1 MKNHSKL
8 LTIALVII
16 TFIGISQILSM
27 NFTVLGI
34 IAVALIFL
42 IHWVKLYPDPMK
54 YWTSFVNR
62 NTICPLVNPNVGYY
76 ASLSILLFT
85 ALCIITLDNYFYAD
99 KTIYT
104 NNEHHAIRI
113 DGARIENPQNFVLA
127 KNSNGAFFDNKNF
140 HGEVIIKGY
149 DSTGVTLK
157 YNNFSHPIYEKTTDD
172 KGVVYNIQNN
182 NHNNTIIFNNGDTI
196 TFVNNVG
203 KKIDFWITEYD
214 VKRNKIL
221 KHVRDTACYCVRYN
235 NIVQQSIF
243 SALLTQGYGINGILG
258 GIDINSNDFDFNGIS
273 IIRAHAVPQA
283 KNWLRSDD
291 EQTRYALEITENAY
305 GVENNR
311 IKEILVESDNGTQSY
326 DLSNKRSFC
335 GEVKVGYDNNNRK
348 SLFLGYGDG
357 KTRMFSFSQDTIP
370 NSIIIKFSE
379 PLYRQL
385 ASIDGVV
392 ENTLYVTSSFTL
404 DTEDK
409 NSKEKIGINVP
420 NNISSFDIFSNSN
433 NLNHLEPFY
442 VSFSAGKTTEEMSFI
457 LGINDTLIDYKVED
471 GTFFIDSRDNDNLSW
486 IVSIENLR
494 DSTKFDI
501 KTLLII
507 ILFVGLV
514 SAVAIN
520 FNFIGGEKEYI
531 YTRNTYSHVEF
542 SAYITIIFLL
552 TVRCFIVWRAS
563 VFRPLENISN
573 YELNTFFYN
582 DSHVNTLVLGL
593 SILYISVFAT
603 KSFAY
608 FRYKR
613 RFIRE
618 NYTADFLPENDPLYG
633 LISKLNTINYQNIT
647 TAIFKPFRS
656 IFKPLGAV
664 FQPIYKFQL
673 INKIITFMSKISSII
688 RRDKFVMAIIGVMI
702 ILYFFAILLSVL
714 ISERF
719 YILCIVLSYFVVD
732 IIINLFYAKHKN
744 YLDDII
750 HTNDESSK
758 TNAISVF
765 ILTIL
770 NMGIACA
777 SLMKDNGFMIMFMSF
792 CFVSLCIK
800 TFDLYT
806 KLYAIKNHQ
815 LLLPYMVLSCF
826 AIIVL
831 LFYKRIIIFA
841 LNSNWFVLLF
851 SVLLALFAYIIY
863 HISSIKIKELDR
875 GIVPIVLLWLIIF
888 FGVGKGFDILLFSV
902 SLALFAYTIYYIS
915 KKLDRDIVPTVLL
928 WLIIFLGIGKGLDFV
943 ITGKSLSDV
952 VGGRSTIQRINVQL
966 YDNPSDVLSKIE
978 TDADETAFLQASYN
992 HWIIEQYNNRSENI
1006 KIIGEKGNGFLKL
1019 QPQSKIGAMWGAQ
1032 LTDIVI
1038 LRYVITEHS
1047 GLLPILFLLLFLIML
1062 YFGYKMPTY
1071 FRFTKSLLI
1080 QIPLLLF
1087 IQATIVWMSNTQRF
1101 IFLGQDFPLIS
1112 VTSRIMILYFFVLIT
1127 LWILMAVLE
1136 SVANRMLGKTE
1147 FNSIKELFDR
1157 HSSYM
1162 AIALLFIVLVYFLIN
1177 NIKFDKRNVDTQ
1189 YSMYELNKQSEPYI
1203 NVIDSLFY
1211 QYQRDMKAEGKP
1223 LKLKDNMHSEISD
1236 FNNKYSSIIDTLLV
1250 ATAKKIS
1257 SSNIADTNDYHF
1269 IQRTWNNYVK
1279 TGSYNNSYKRIM
1291 HIRQIDTCLTISM
1304 RNDYYDANLPNRNNK
1319 SWKGNIVESYTKLQ
1333 DKPQKTSNK
1342 DYTYYQIP
1350 VNWVKEGQSYHL
1362 LKKTSTS
1369 NVKVFSLESNRETP
1383 LEDNGIGQVVAL
1395 YNYDD
1400 IVKVDNKYI
1409 DSEVIPIEK
1418 RNYWA
1423 RNILINGKQSFIYPA
1438 GSEMYWVR
1446 DFAEVVKKVEETHY
1460 SHNNK
1465 IEDVTIT
1472 LDRELTSDL
1481 YNILKNST
1489 EKYMSSKKSERKDTI
1504 PFQMSVIAVDG
1515 NGHIKAMVDYKN
1527 AFEINPNDYEYISNI
1542 TEELYMNIHGDRL
1555 QKESNYFEDRNLSHL
1570 RGGPGSSQKPLV
1582 WTAVAS
1588 AVNYDWR
1595 NLTLSKI
1602 PNNIDKSGN
1611 YYERPLFNGEMIGK
1625 NYKYDN
1631 KRYPVFKV
1639 KKSDEND
1646 GKTDID
1652 LDKYLA
1658 HSSNFYSTLM
1668 VYLGLHSEELFKD
1681 NNFMTPGKY
1690 NDSTHAFRKIKVSP
1704 SEMKNDE
1711 YDSNFPCLKVGK
1723 KQINVSLS
1731 KKIVR
1736 DSLYNSLLYK
1746 QLVNNFKLSD
1756 EYNAGSKISGYLY
1769 PKYDSTRASQIISNI
1784 LPATSSINFNRFV
1797 VKGDAFWL
1805 DNNIA
1810 RSIAIGD
1817 ESAWNVTPL
1826 KMAEMYGRM
1835 MTLSSEFTC
1844 TMNPNIIYDK
1854 NNNIGS
1860 GNNGFAAA
1868 RPMMFNSMNLFFS
1881 EGTGKYIKG
1890 KKLKTDNNG
1899 NAIIKHNNKTYF
1911 VYGKT
1916 GTTNVGSVEHRR
1928 LCIII
1933 TDEQM
1938 NNTSKTANKF
1948 YILYFTFDYE
1958 ARRQLTNVGY
1968 NVIEK
1973 VVESDEFQRYMN
1985 N

>member
-1 MKNHSKL
+1 MKSYSNL
-8 LTIALVII
+8 LTIVLVII
-16 TFIGISQILSM
+16 AFIGISQVLSM

-34 IAVALIFL
+34 VAVALIFL
-42 IHWVKLYPDPMK
+42 IHSVKLYPDPMEK
-54 YWTSFVNR
+54 WTSFVNR
-62 NTICPLVNPNVGYY
+62 NTICPLINPNVGYY
-76 ASLSILLFT
+76 ASLCILFFT

-99 KTIYT
+99 KTIYA
-104 NNEHHAIRI
+104 NNEHHALRI
-113 DGARIENPQNFVLA
+113 DGARIENPQDFVLA
-127 KNSNGAFFDNKNF
+127 KNSNEAFFDNKNF

-157 YNNFSHPIYEKTTDD
+157 YNNFSHPIYEKAIDT
-172 KGVVYNIQNN
+172 KGIVYNIQNDN
-182 NHNNTIIFNNGDTI
+182 PDNTIIFNNSDTI

-203 KKIDFWITEYD
+203 EKIDFWITEFD
-214 VKRNKIL
+214 VKRNKIF
-221 KHVRDTACYCVRYN
+221 KHVRDTACYSIRYN

-243 SALLTQGYGINGILG
+243 STLLTQGYSINGILG
-258 GIDINSNDFDFNGIS
+258 GIDINSKDFDFNGIS
-273 IIRAHAVPQA
+273 IIRTHAVPQA

-291 EQTRYALEITENAY
+291 EQTQYALEITENAY
-305 GVENNR
+305 GIENNR
-311 IKEILVESDNGTQSY
+311 IKEILVESENGIVTY
-326 DLSNKRSFC
+326 DLSNEHSFS
-335 GEVKVGYDNNNRK
+335 GEFKVDYDNKNRK

-357 KTRMFSFSQDTIP
+357 KTRMFSFSQDTMP
-370 NSIIIKFSE
+370 NSIIIRFSE

-392 ENTLYVTSSFTL
+392 ENTLYVTSSFIL

-409 NSKEKIGINVP
+409 KSKEMIGINVP

-442 VSFSAGKTTEEMSFI
+442 ISFSAGKTTEEMSFI
-457 LGINDTLIDYKVED
+457 LDINDTLINYKVDD
-471 GTFFIDSRDNDNLSW
+471 GVFFIDSRNNDNLSW
-486 IVSIENLR
+486 LVSIENLR
-494 DSTKFDI
+494 NSTVFDI
-501 KTLLII
+501 KTLLMI
-507 ILFVGLV
+507 ILFVGLI

-520 FNFIGGEKEYI
+520 FTFIGGEKEYI

-552 TVRCFIVWRAS
+552 TVRCFIVWRTS

-573 YELNTFFYN
+573 YELDTIFYN
-582 DSHVNTLVLGL
+582 GGHLNVLISGLV
-593 SILYISVFAT
+593 IMYISVFAA
-603 KSFAY
+603 KLFVY
-608 FRYKR
+608 FRYKHK
-613 RFIRE
+613 FIRE
-618 NYTADFLPENDPLYG
+618 NYTVGYLPKNDPLYR
-633 LISKLNTINYQNIT
+633 LILRLNTVNYLYIT
-647 TAIFKPFRS
+647 TAIFRPFRS

-664 FQPIYKFQL
+664 FQPTYKSRL
-673 INKIITFMSKISSII
+673 INKILTSIRKISIII
-688 RRDKFVMAIIGVMI
+688 RRDRFVMAIFGIMI
-702 ILYFFAILLSVL
+702 ILYFFVILLSL
-714 ISERF
+714 IHESDTF
-719 YILCIVLSYFVVD
+719 YILCIVLLYFVID

-744 YLDDII
+744 YLDDTIQ
-750 HTNDESSK
+750 TNDESSK
-758 TNAISVF
+758 ANAISVF

-792 CFVSLCIK
+792 CLVSLCIK

-815 LLLPYMVLSCF
+815 LLLPYMALSSL
-826 AIIVL
+826 AIIAL

-851 SVLLALFAYIIY
+851 SVLLALFAYTIY
-863 HISSIKIKELDR
+863 YISSIKIKKLDR

-888 FGVGKGFDILLFSV
+888 FGV
-902 SLALFAYTIYYIS
+902 
-915 KKLDRDIVPTVLL
+915 
-928 WLIIFLGIGKGLDFV
+928 GKGLDFV

-966 YDNPSDVLSKIE
+966 YDNPSDILSKIE

-1006 KIIGEKGNGFLKL
+1006 NIVGEKGNGFFKL

-1047 GLLPILFLLLFLIML
+1047 GLLPILFLLLFLTML

-1112 VTSRIMILYFFVLIT
+1112 VTSRVMILYFFVLIS
-1127 LWILMAVLE
+1127 LWISMAILE

-1147 FNSIKELFDR
+1147 FNSIKELFDS
-1157 HSSYM
+1157 HSLYM
-1162 AIALLFIVLVYFLIN
+1162 AIALLFIVTVYFLIN
-1177 NIKFDKRNVDTQ
+1177 NIKFDKQNEDTK

-1304 RNDYYDANLPNRNNK
+1304 RNDYYDANLPNRKNK
-1319 SWKGNIVESYTKLQ
+1319 SWKGNIVESYTELQ
-1333 DKPQKTSNK
+1333 AKPQKTANK
-1342 DYTYYQIP
+1342 GYVYYQIP
-1350 VNWVKEGQSYHL
+1350 INWVKKGQSYHL

-1369 NVKVFSLESNRETP
+1369 NIDVFSLESNREIP
-1383 LEDNGIGQVVAL
+1383 LENNGIRQVVSL
-1395 YNYDD
+1395 YDYED
-1400 IVKVDNKYI
+1400 IVKVDKKYI
-1409 DSEVIPIEK
+1409 DSEVIPIGK

-1438 GSEMYWVR
+1438 GSEMYFVR
-1446 DFAEVVKKVEETHY
+1446 DFAEVVKKVEETNY

-1465 IEDVTIT
+1465 IEDVAIT

-1639 KKSDEND
+1639 KKSDENY

-1681 NNFMTPGKY
+1681 NNFMTSGKY
-1690 NDSTHAFRKIKVSP
+1690 DDSTHAFRIIKVSP
-1704 SEMKNDE
+1704 DKMKKDE
-1711 YDSNFPCLKVGK
+1711 YDSIFPYLKVGK
-1723 KQINVSLS
+1723 KQKNVSLS

-1736 DSLYNSLLYK
+1736 DSLYNSILYK

-1756 EYNAGSKISGYLY
+1756 EYIAGSKIRGYLY

-1797 VKGDAFWL
+1797 VKGDPFWL

-1826 KMAEMYGRM
+1826 KMAEMYGKM

-1844 TMNPNIIYDK
+1844 TMNPNIICDTTS
-1854 NNNIGS
+1854 NIGS
-1860 GNNGFAAA
+1860 DNKGFADA
-1868 RPMMFNSMNLFFS
+1868 RPKMFNSMNLFFS
-1881 EGTGKYIKG
+1881 EGTGKLIKG
-1890 KKLKTDNNG
+1890 RKLSTDKNG
-1899 NAIIKHNNKTYF
+1899 NAIIKHNGKTYF

-1916 GTTNVGSVEHRR
+1916 GTTNVGNNVEHRR

-1938 NNTSKTANKF
+1938 NNTFKTANKF

-1958 ARRQLTNVGY
+1958 AGSRLSYVGY
-1968 NVIEK
+1968 DVIEK